1 MKKILTLTLA
11 LLGMCAFNVQAEK
24 ADATKQTVINF
35 DSIQRDEISLT
46 TVISGNVEIRKG
58 TLLLK
63 SDKAV
68 IKETPEGDMF
78 VTLTA
83 AGAKPATFR
92 QKRDGGPDL
101 WVEGQAQRIEY
112 DDRVSMVKL
121 FTNAQI
127 RQLEGART
135 TDELQAQF
143 ISYDS
148 LREQFEG
155 LNDSSGVSKPGQG
168 RNTMIIAPRKPRAA
182 PAATPATPAPGTR

>member
-1 MKKILTLTLA
+1 MKKIFALA
-11 LLGMCAFNVQAEK
+11 VLGLAAIHAQAEK
-24 ADATKQTVINF
+24 ADANKQTVINY
-35 DSIQRDEISLT
+35 DSVQRDEISQT

-68 IKETPEGDMF
+68 IKESPEGDMH
-78 VTLTA
+78 VTLTSNA
-83 AGAKPATFR
+83 AKPATFR

-101 WVEGQAQRIEY
+101 WVDGQAQRIEY

-135 TDELQAQF
+135 TDEIQAQF

-148 LREQFEG
+148 LREVFAAR
-155 LNDSSGVSKPGQG
+155 NDPAGENKPGQG
-168 RNTMIIAPRKPRAA
+168 RGTMVIAPRKPRAA
-182 PAATPATPAPGTR
+182 PPATPGATPAPGTQ